1 MKPEASVIVTV
12 HKRVGFLRQA
22 LESAVAQTFR
32 AREIIVADDS
42 GSAAASTVCEPL
54 VTAGYI
60 RYRANPRTLGI
71 AGSLRAAIADTEGEF
86 ISILNDD
93 DLWEPNFLSQLVPPL
108 QNDNKRV
115 LTFSDHWIISE
126 DGSIDYNETD
136 ANTRRYGR
144 SSLPE
149 GDLSDSEHF
158 VLGHNGVPLAMAAV
172 FRKKTLDLSL
182 LTDEVSG
189 AYDLWIAC
197 ILAASK
203 GNFYY
208 VPRRLTRYRVHS
220 QSETGRRH
228 IGRFENQVYIF
239 SQLLERNWFPKMND
253 FLRATLAG
261 IFFMLGRDKLHF
273 DRPRDARSCFFQSI
287 RTRPNWR
294 AAIAILL
301 SYVPYRIRKCLGISS
316 TSQDGTLGTNPL

>member
-12 HKRVGFLRQA
+12 HKRVGFLLHA
-22 LESAVAQTFR
+22 LESAVAQTFPS
-32 AREIIVADDS
+32 REIIVADDS
-42 GSAAASTVCEPL
+42 GNAAASSVCEPL
-54 VTAGYI
+54 VKTGHI

-71 AGSLRAAIADTEGEF
+71 AGSLRAAIAEAEGEF

-108 QNDNKRV
+108 QNDTERV
-115 LTFSDHWIISE
+115 LAFSDHWIISE
-126 DGSIDYNETD
+126 NGSIDYNETE

-144 SSLPE
+144 SSLSE
-149 GDLSDSEHF
+149 GDVSDPEHF
-158 VLGHNGVPLAMAAV
+158 VLVRNGVPLAMAAV
-172 FRKKTLDLSL
+172 FRKKALDLSL

-208 VPRRLTRYRVHS
+208 IPRRLTRYRVHS
-220 QSETGRRH
+220 QSETARRH
-228 IGRFENQVYIF
+228 KGRFENQVHIF
-239 SQLLERNWFPKMND
+239 SQLLDRNWFPKMND
-253 FLRATLAG
+253 FLRTALAG

-273 DRPRDARSCFFQSI
+273 DRPRDARLCFIQSI
-287 RTRPNWR
+287 RTKPSWR
-294 AAIAILL
+294 AAIAIVL
-301 SYVPYRIRKCLGISS
+301 SYLPRLMRESLGISS
-316 TSQDGTLGTNPL
+316 ALQEGRLETNPL